1 MQKVTKELLTAV
13 QTKQYRLL
21 SESQWKDLPFISL
34 SLIKEQKSLD
44 LLLYLLKVRETKL
57 ILTVK
62 IDYLYTNRSVFFL
75 LPVFS

>member
-21 SESQWKDLPFISL
+21 SESQWKDLPFTSL
-34 SLIKEQKSLD
+34 SFIKEQKSLD
-44 LLLYLLKVRETKL
+44 LLLYLLKVREAKL

-62 IDYLYTNRSVFFL
+62 IDYVYLQYRVLFL
-75 LPVFS
+75 LFIFS